1 MKISIS
7 GRVWKK
13 VGQKEG
19 ERKEA
24 GGSGQMK
31 SREIDVITS
40 LGVSYHD
47 YVDMKISFFRKSL
60 EKVTRSRE
68 GEG

>member
-1 MKISIS
+1 
-7 GRVWKK
+7 
-13 VGQKEG
+13 
-19 ERKEA
+19 
-24 GGSGQMK
+24 MK

>member
-13 VGQKEG
+13 ISRSKEG
-19 ERKEA
+19 ERKEVEKA

-47 YVDMKISFFRKSL
+47 YVDMKISIFRKSL
-60 EKVTRSRE
+60 EKSQ
-68 GEG
+68 